1 MQLFRL
7 GDDSKHKEL
16 AALSAVLAIET
27 STLSI
32 YTHQGQILSTYS
44 HDRIYFSLIL
54 YRHYLCRF
62 ISAATQPDSYS
73 EEYLFYQIK
82 SEQK

>member
-1 MQLFRL
+1 MTVF
-7 GDDSKHKEL
+7 
-16 AALSAVLAIET
+16 
-27 STLSI
+27 
-32 YTHQGQILSTYS
+32 ILV
-44 HDRIYFSLIL
+44 SLDI
-54 YRHYLCRF
+54 RF